1 MTIDTI
7 NKSPAD
13 YGFRMPAE
21 WEPHER
27 TWMMWPCRAVVWP
40 NINKTKKEYVKVAQA
55 IREFEPL
62 TMVVNPEDESEARE
76 MLGNNID
83 ILVAPIDDSWA
94 RDAGPNF
101 LINDKG
107 QLAGSAWTFNAWG
120 ESYAT
125 FDNDNAIGE
134 KILASTGAAA
144 FISTLI
150 AEGGGVLVDGEGTVI
165 TSETCFLN
173 PNRNP
178 GWTKGEVEKELLR
191 TLGASKVIWV
201 PGNADEDETNG
212 HIDGL
217 AQYIRPGVVLAEVT
231 YDMEHPW
238 YDIMQ
243 DNIRALSGQTD
254 AKGRPIDIVYIE
266 DAHGCKTIG
275 ETFCTSYLNSLIVN
289 GAVIM
294 PKYGVPADERA
305 RAVYQGLFPDRKIV
319 QLEINNIAVGGGGI
333 HCITQQQPKT
343 VNK

>member
-13 YGFRMPAE
+13 YSFRMPAE

-40 NINKTKKEYVKVAQA
+40 DLKATRRDYTKVAKA
-55 IREFEPL
+55 IREFEPV
-62 TMVVNPEDESEARE
+62 TMVVNPEDEQDARK
-76 MLGNNID
+76 MLGANID
-83 ILVAPIDDSWA
+83 IFVADIDDSWA

-120 ESYAT
+120 NTYPT
-125 FDNDNAIGE
+125 FKNDNAVGE
-134 KILASTGAAA
+134 KILAHADAAA
-144 FISTLI
+144 FVSTLV

-178 GWTKGEVEKELLR
+178 GWTKGEVERELLR
-191 TLGASKVIWV
+191 TLGASKVIWL

-243 DNIRALSGQTD
+243 DNILALSGQTD

-266 DAHGCKTIG
+266 DAHGCKTVG
-275 ETFCTSYLNSLIVN
+275 DKFCTSYLNSLIVN

-294 PKYGVPADERA
+294 PKYGVPADDRA
-305 RAVYQGLFPDRKIV
+305 RAVYQGLFPERKII

-333 HCITQQQPKT
+333 HCITQQQPK
-343 VNK
+343 VIKA